1 MTDRGQ
7 LSLSVVEAGVGVLFL
22 LAVTAGFAVDLPQ
35 PSTDET
41 QLDTYAA
48 DTATVLAGESPRH
61 ADRSRLA
68 EVTASRATFERERA
82 TLRRRVGSILDDNL
96 QFRVETPHGVV
107 GDPVPRATPTGTATV
122 PTRGGPVVIEVW
134 YV

>member
-22 LAVTAGFAVDLPQ
+22 FAVAAGFTADLPQ
-35 PSTDET
+35 PPTDET
-41 QLDTYAA
+41 QLDAYAA

-68 EVTASRATFERERA
+68 EVTASRAAFERERA
-82 TLRRRVGSILDDNL
+82 TLRRRVRAILGDNL
-96 QFRVETPHGVV
+96 QFRVETPYGAV

-122 PTRGGPVVIEVW
+122 PTRDGPVVIEVW